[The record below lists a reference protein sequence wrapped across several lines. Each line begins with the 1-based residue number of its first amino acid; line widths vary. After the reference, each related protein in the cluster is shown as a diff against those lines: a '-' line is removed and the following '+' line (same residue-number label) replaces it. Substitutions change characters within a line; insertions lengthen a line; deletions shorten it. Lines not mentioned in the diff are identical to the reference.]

1 MLRPVKKVYH
11 VRKYFLF
18 SSKTLHL
25 VLDLGIGE
33 ERADLNN
40 VWYNTIDTYIY
51 EYALIMTHADTYV

>member
-1 MLRPVKKVYH
+1 MYH